1 MKYYVFEIY
10 HNDSYL
16 LETSKVD
23 RYKYITCNACNMIL
37 DKRSLI
43 ESRLPFYKIKRKKYH
58 LSGSYDGFNVASQ
71 SFKDLYEFSNW
82 RGLVFYPIPKNKEF
96 YLIECTDIVI
106 VNQKERPVEFEDKC
120 KECGQYMGIY
130 GSIPAYINSIEM
142 QKMSPNFFYRSD
154 LEFGYDFE
162 QGYSLFASEEI
173 VTVLKSEGLICDKDL
188 REVKMVT

>member
-10 HNDSYL
+10 DNDSYL
-16 LETSKVD
+16 LETSNVD

-71 SFKDLYEFSNW
+71 SFKDLYEISNW
-82 RGLVFYPIPKNKEF
+82 RGLVFYSIPKNKEF

-106 VNQKERPVEFEDKC
+106 VNPKERPV
-120 KECGQYMGIY
+120 
-130 GSIPAYINSIEM
+130 
-142 QKMSPNFFYRSD
+142 
-154 LEFGYDFE
+154 
-162 QGYSLFASEEI
+162 
-173 VTVLKSEGLICDKDL
+173 
-188 REVKMVT
+188 